1 MADSNATLQFR
12 VLPASDIPLA
22 YAIETA
28 VYPEGEPA
36 TQETIAFRQSAA
48 PELIFGCYDTV
59 TDTRNL
65 PEGGTLIA
73 YINSTKAQGDRLT
86 HASMYAHDPAGNAIC
101 IHSVCVAASHQRRG
115 IASKTLRAYLAHIR
129 QLGQDEEERTGH
141 RSVDRV
147 LLIAH
152 RELMCLYAGVGFQ
165 EVGLSDVVHG
175 PDPWYEM
182 VYRFD

>member
-141 RSVDRV
+141 RSVDR
-147 LLIAH
+147 
-152 RELMCLYAGVGFQ
+152 
-165 EVGLSDVVHG
+165 
-175 PDPWYEM
+175 
-182 VYRFD
+182 

>member
-1 MADSNATLQFR
+1 M
-12 VLPASDIPLA
+12 
-22 YAIETA
+22 
-28 VYPEGEPA
+28 
-36 TQETIAFRQSAA
+36 RQNAA
-48 PELIFGCYDTV
+48 PELMFGCYDTV
-59 TDTRNL
+59 PTAGNL
-65 PEGGTLIA
+65 PESGTLIA
-73 YINSTKAQGDRLT
+73 YIVSTKAQGDRLT

-101 IHSVCVAASHQRRG
+101 IHSVCCAASHQRRG

-129 QLGQDEEERTGH
+129 QLGQEEEERTGH

-152 RELMCLYAGVGFQ
+152 RELMSLYAGVGFQ

-182 VYRFD
+182 VYHLD